1 MLCCITTFSLTS
13 TMSDEQCRTNRYI
26 HLKKMLGPM
35 PIDEVDD
42 AGLNRKNGNSS
53 QLTTVTTIW
62 LPFIEA

>member
-1 MLCCITTFSLTS
+1 
-13 TMSDEQCRTNRYI
+13 
-26 HLKKMLGPM
+26 M

-42 AGLNRKNGNSS
+42 PGLNRTNGNSS

>member
-1 MLCCITTFSLTS
+1 
-13 TMSDEQCRTNRYI
+13 
-26 HLKKMLGPM
+26 M

-42 AGLNRKNGNSS
+42 PGLNTTNGNSS